1 MPVDQ
6 LLVDAAIEL
15 LNRRFAD
22 SGGVAAALYLDDGQ
36 IVTGINFD
44 TEWGGGS
51 LCAETGPICTANTLG
66 RRVTASA
73 CVGKLGANE
82 PIVILTPCGICQE
95 RLIYFGP
102 DVQVAVPHP
111 DDPTRWLSKS
121 LNEVMPYYW
130 VNAYR
135 RLGID

>member
-6 LLVDAAIEL
+6 TLVDAASEL
-15 LNRRFAD
+15 LNRRFPAA
-22 SGGVAAALYLDDGQ
+22 GGVAAALYLDDGQ
-36 IVTGINFD
+36 VLTGINFD
-44 TEWGGGS
+44 TEWGGGG

-73 CVGKLGANE
+73 CVGRLGADA

-95 RLIYFGP
+95 RLIHFGA

-111 DDPTRWLSKS
+111 DDPTRWLAKS
-121 LNEVMPYYW
+121 LDEVMPYYW

>member
-6 LLVDAAIEL
+6 PLVDAAIDL
-15 LNRRFAD
+15 LNRRFPD
-22 SGGVAAALYLDDGQ
+22 SGGVAAALYLEDGQ
-36 IVTGINFD
+36 VLTGINFD

-66 RRVTASA
+66 KRVTASA
-73 CVGKLGANE
+73 CVGKLGAHE

-95 RLIYFGP
+95 RLIHFGT

-111 DDPTRWLSKS
+111 EDPTRWLSKP
-121 LNEVMPYYW
+121 LAEVMPYYW

-135 RLGID
+135 QLGID